1 MAGIH
6 GLLLIPLPGY
16 EEKAITS
23 KGSQGSPA
31 YNPSRGSGQTSQG
44 SQRGTD
50 VLPTLPLFPS
60 SDRAVTSSG
69 SVKGVRQIIPSLSFS
84 PHTASSS
91 SKWGG
96 KRLRIIR
103 FRNKSTILSYHCFN
117 CQWSITYADPPKWT
131 LDFCSVLFNAFLNQH
146 TYSTNQT
153 QNFYNYRGRHLKHQ
167 LFSGRDCLQ
176 KLLLMMILTYEHHLQ
191 VSW

>member
-44 SQRGTD
+44 SQKGTD

-117 CQWSITYADPPKWT
+117 CQWSITYADPPTLFFWETWT

-146 TYSTNQT
+146 TYSTHQT
-153 QNFYNYRGRHLKHQ
+153 QNFYSDGGRHLQ
-167 LFSGRDCLQ
+167 TSAVFRQ
-176 KLLLMMILTYEHHLQ
+176 RLLYK
-191 VSW
+191 SCS